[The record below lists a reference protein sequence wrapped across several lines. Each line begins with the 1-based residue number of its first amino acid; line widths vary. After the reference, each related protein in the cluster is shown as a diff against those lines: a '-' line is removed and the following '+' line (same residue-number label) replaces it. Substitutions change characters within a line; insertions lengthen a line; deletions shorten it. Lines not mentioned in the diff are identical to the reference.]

1 MKEENRRMKHNILI
15 CCQLGKIDI
24 KNNNYYFY
32 FDSNNYIFRY
42 IPVIYDLVRQARQR
56 IFSSTRF

>member
-1 MKEENRRMKHNILI
+1 MKEENRRTKHNILI
-15 CCQLGKIDI
+15 CCQLGKIDR